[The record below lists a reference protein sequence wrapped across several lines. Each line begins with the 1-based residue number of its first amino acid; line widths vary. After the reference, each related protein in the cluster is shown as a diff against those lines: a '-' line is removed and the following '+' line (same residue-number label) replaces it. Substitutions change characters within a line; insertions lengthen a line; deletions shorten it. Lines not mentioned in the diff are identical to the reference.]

1 MAEHTKFTVVKLQL
15 ETITFDQTSL
25 HVDSESRINQLNVVD
40 MRVLADA
47 AVDRIYYFGKDISVR
62 VGYSNDN
69 NVLHISNLPLSSYA
83 ALFDSKRLLLPIDIT
98 IYSMLC
104 DIEQLKMTYRFTS
117 AFTFRLIIQ

>member
-62 VGYSNDN
+62 VWHTNNDD
-69 NVLHISNLPLSSYA
+69 VLHISNLSLSH
-83 ALFDSKRLLLPIDIT
+83 
-98 IYSMLC
+98 
-104 DIEQLKMTYRFTS
+104 
-117 AFTFRLIIQ
+117 